1 MPSAS
6 KQLPSSPSRLDSGHS
21 FLLILVHPFPC
32 IVAALATG
40 IVGRLTQVSGQAEMK
55 EVTHEQKESNQRLKV
70 LTEEFRVL
78 LAKNSG
84 GA

>member
-1 MPSAS
+1 
-6 KQLPSSPSRLDSGHS
+6 
-21 FLLILVHPFPC
+21 
-32 IVAALATG
+32 
-40 IVGRLTQVSGQAEMK
+40 MK